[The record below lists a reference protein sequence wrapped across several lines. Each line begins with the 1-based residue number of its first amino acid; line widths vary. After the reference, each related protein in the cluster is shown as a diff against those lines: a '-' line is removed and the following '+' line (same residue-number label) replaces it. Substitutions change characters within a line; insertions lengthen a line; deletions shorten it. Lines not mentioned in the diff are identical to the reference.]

1 VVAAAAATY
10 TSLAVQTSLHPYNS
24 DHVPFIEAGM
34 PAVLT
39 IEGTDGANEHVH
51 TAGDTLEH
59 VDRELAAE
67 IVRMN
72 VAAAAAALG

>member
-1 VVAAAAATY
+1 
-10 TSLAVQTSLHPYNS
+10 
-24 DHVPFIEAGM
+24 M

-39 IEGTDGANEHVH
+39 IEGTERANEHVH
-51 TAGDTLEH
+51 IAGDTLEH

-72 VAAAAAALG
+72 VAAAAAALR